1 MVYKFVN
8 KFSELDNIDP
18 NSFNSNSY
26 DVSVNEYDGFSNIFA
41 YWLGGRSNH
50 DKRQISRWKGIVSR
64 LVELMK
70 NLITIQFLL
79 LLQKFCFIWA
89 KILGWNNI
97 KWRLIFY
104 SQDRYSDGDD
114 KWSTIMILIDFDRA
128 KINLKNI
135 HLLKIL

>member
-50 DKRQISRWKGIVSR
+50 DKRQISR
-64 LVELMK
+64 
-70 NLITIQFLL
+70 
-79 LLQKFCFIWA
+79 
-89 KILGWNNI
+89 
-97 KWRLIFY
+97 
-104 SQDRYSDGDD
+104 
-114 KWSTIMILIDFDRA
+114 
-128 KINLKNI
+128 
-135 HLLKIL
+135 